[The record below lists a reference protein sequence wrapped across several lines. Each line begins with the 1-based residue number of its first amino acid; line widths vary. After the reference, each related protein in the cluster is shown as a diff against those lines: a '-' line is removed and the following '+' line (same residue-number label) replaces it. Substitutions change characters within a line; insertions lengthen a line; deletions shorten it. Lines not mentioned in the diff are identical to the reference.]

1 MIQNRRA
8 LYIIMIIHIFL
19 ILYFGYKYIINEDFN
34 SAFIITLNVI
44 GASTNSIKLSQGA
57 WLYDKNIRDVVVVS
71 LKIKLEKYLIIHMKI
86 VKEL

>member
-57 WLYDKNIRDVVVVS
+57 
-71 LKIKLEKYLIIHMKI
+71 
-86 VKEL
+86 